1 MNTFMRVF
9 RQLRQIALMIALLIV
24 LPAYLFDVLGTWQ
37 VGLLCAVYVVFLV
50 GSVWNAIRY
59 GQFSQKK
66 DDPEARKALG
76 GVTYFFQIV
85 GLWGVHWLAIFDFS
99 RMKSLAL
106 VITDEVSL
114 PVSFLFLGAA
124 TIIIHVSTRTL
135 GKFFDRLTV
144 KKDHALI
151 TTGIYGVVRHPVY
164 LSYLVLFFGTCLLLQ
179 SLWGSVLLAIAG
191 GITFGNHIKVEE
203 AMLEKKF
210 GSEFHAYK
218 KKTKKLLPF
227 LY

>member
-1 MNTFMRVF
+1 MNTFLRVL
-9 RQLRQIALMIALLIV
+9 RQLRQIGLMIALLIA
-24 LPAYLFDVLGTWQ
+24 LPAYLFDVHGTWQ
-37 VGLLCAVYVVFLV
+37 VGLLCAVYAVFLV
-50 GSVWNAIRY
+50 GSVWNTIRY
-59 GQFSQKK
+59 GQFSQKR

-85 GLWGVHWLAIFDFS
+85 GLWGMHWLAIFDFS
-99 RMKSLAL
+99 RTKSLAMIL
-106 VITDEVSL
+106 TDDVSL
-114 PVSFLFLGAA
+114 PVSFLFLA
-124 TIIIHVSTRTL
+124 TGTLIIHVSTRTL

-144 KKDHALI
+144 KKDHALV

-179 SLWGSVLLAIAG
+179 SLWGAVLLLVAG
-191 GITFGNHIKVEE
+191 GISFGNHIRVEE

-210 GSEFHAYK
+210 GTEFLAYK
-218 KKTKKLLPF
+218 KKTKKLIPF

>member
-1 MNTFMRVF
+1 MNAFLRVF

-24 LPAYLFDVLGTWQ
+24 LPAYLFDVHGTWQ
-37 VGLLCAVYVVFLV
+37 VGLLCVVYALFLI
-50 GSVWNAIRY
+50 GSVWNTIRY
-59 GQFSQKK
+59 GQFSQKQ

-76 GVTYFFQIV
+76 GITYFFQIV

-99 RMKSLAL
+99 RMKSLTL
-106 VITDEVSL
+106 LLTDTVSL
-114 PVSFLFLGAA
+114 PVSILFLA
-124 TIIIHVSTRTL
+124 TATFIIHISTRTL

-144 KKDHALI
+144 KKDHALV

-164 LSYLVLFFGTCLLLQ
+164 LSYLVLFFGGCLLLQ
-179 SLWGSVLLAIAG
+179 SLWGLVLLLVAG
-191 GITFGNHIKVEE
+191 GITFGNHIRVEE

-210 GSEFHAYK
+210 GAEFLGYK
-218 KKTKKLLPF
+218 KKTKKLIPF

>member
-1 MNTFMRVF
+1 MNIFLRVF
-9 RQLRQIALMIALLIV
+9 RQLRQIALMIALLIA

-37 VGLLCAVYVVFLV
+37 VGLLCAVYTVFLV
-50 GSVWNAIRY
+50 GSVWNTIRY
-59 GQFSQKK
+59 GQFSQKR

-85 GLWGVHWLAIFDFS
+85 GLWGMHWLALFDFS
-99 RMKSLAL
+99 RMKSMTVLFGDS
-106 VITDEVSL
+106 ISF
-114 PVSFLFLGAA
+114 PVSIVLLA
-124 TIIIHVSTRTL
+124 TSTLIIHISTRTL

-144 KKDHALI
+144 KKDHALV
-151 TTGIYGVVRHPVY
+151 TTGIYGVVRHPIY

-179 SLWGSVLLAIAG
+179 SLWGAVLLGIAG
-191 GITFGNHIKVEE
+191 GISFGNHIKVEE

-210 GSEFHAYK
+210 GTEFLAYK
-218 KKTKKLLPF
+218 KKTKKLIPF